1 VEEEEKKE
9 EETGKEGEN
18 CRSHCHRR
26 NAAATQTA
34 VSAASR
40 LLGL

>member
-9 EETGKEGEN
+9 EETGKGEN